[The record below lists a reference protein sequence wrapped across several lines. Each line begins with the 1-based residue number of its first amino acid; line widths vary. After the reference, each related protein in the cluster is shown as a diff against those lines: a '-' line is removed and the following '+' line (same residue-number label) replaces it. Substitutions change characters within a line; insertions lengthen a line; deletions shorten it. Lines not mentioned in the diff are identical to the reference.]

1 MASTVTSRI
10 VTMTVSLHPASFSV
24 RSVARVQTVSAF
36 CTSITLVSAAKNDV
50 GKRLNFCS
58 GPTVTVCVS
67 PQVQTFRFGTAV
79 GRFKGLQSGLE
90 RKQVLDNEQTDH
102 FIQLLASRNPVTN
115 YQFFRAW
122 FHGVT
127 SRKRLQT

>member
-1 MASTVTSRI
+1 
-10 VTMTVSLHPASFSV
+10 MTVSLHTASFSV
-24 RSVARVQTVSAF
+24 RSVAGMQTVSAF

-58 GPTVTVCVS
+58 RPTVAFGIS
-67 PQVQTFRFGTAV
+67 PQVQTFPFGTAP

-90 RKQVLDNEQTDH
+90 WKLVLGNQKTDD
-102 FIQLLASRNPVTN
+102 FTQLLPSGNPVTC
-115 YQFFRAW
+115 YQFLRAW